1 MVANPADSVDGN
13 YHLCWKA
20 YERNPAMNTLINSIP
35 TIAALLAVS
44 AALARIVLTG
54 NRSLAK
60 RIDDTNLR
68 IDGVEKSLTVRI
80 DGVEKR
86 LTVRIDSVET
96 NLGKRIDENS
106 SEIRAMDAKF
116 SNEFIAVNQRFDS
129 VNQRIDKA
137 LDLAIR

>member
-1 MVANPADSVDGN
+1 
-13 YHLCWKA
+13 
-20 YERNPAMNTLINSIP
+20 MNTLLISSIP
-35 TIAALLAVS
+35 TLAAILAIG

-68 IDGVEKSLTVRI
+68 IDGVEKNLTA
-80 DGVEKR
+80 
-86 LTVRIDSVET
+86 RIDSAET
-96 NLGKRIDENS
+96 NLGKRIDGNS

-137 LDLAIR
+137 LNLAIR